1 MMRRLSREAAADQGS
16 SLVVYRPTA
25 LQNAVVAV
33 YDAPRSQP
41 FAADDE
47 RLTTREERL
56 ALLASS
62 ESMRTRL
69 ERSRARVDGAV
80 DATEAEAAGAGDG
93 PDAPEVM
100 PELPTREE
108 RLSLLLRSDSVMS
121 RARERRRSSAAG
133 SAGHER
139 RGRDAPS
146 AACVVMWR

>member
-1 MMRRLSREAAADQGS
+1 MRRLSREAAADQGS

-93 PDAPEVM
+93 PPDAPEVM

-146 AACVVMWR
+146 AACAVM